1 MPFLVVAN
9 PGAGRGGE
17 AAERTR
23 REIDDARLLLL
34 EPGIDLGAEI
44 DDALA
49 KEHVV
54 VACGGDGTVNS
65 VAQHL
70 AGAVGVM
77 GVVPGGTLNHFARDL
92 GVRQLDV
99 ALETLRSG
107 RERAVDVARA
117 GDHVAVNTI
126 VIGIY
131 PELVQE
137 RDSRESRL
145 GRGLATA
152 VGATRALRVS
162 DPLRGTI
169 TADGDARTL
178 DARAVFIGVNRF
190 STRLG
195 SHRGRERLDE
205 GVLDLRLLLTRDGLR
220 DRSLAA
226 WRSVRNRPSPALQ
239 RDATEVT
246 IALVNGPRPFATDG
260 EDLPATEDL
269 RVVIEPGALRVLGP

>member
-1 MPFLVVAN
+1 VAFLIVAN
-9 PGAGRGGE
+9 PGAGSGDE
-17 AAERTR
+17 VAERTQK
-23 REIDDARLLLL
+23 ELGDARILW
-34 EPGIDLGAEI
+34 LGEDVELKAQI
-44 DDALA
+44 ADAL
-49 KEHVV
+49 ERRDVV
-54 VACGGDGTVNS
+54 VACGGDGTVNA

-70 AGAVGVM
+70 AGADGVM

-92 GVRQLDV
+92 GVRRLDV

-126 VIGIY
+126 AIGIY

-137 RDSRESRL
+137 RDARETRL
-145 GRGLATA
+145 GRALATA

-169 TADGDARTL
+169 TADGDPRTL

-190 STRLG
+190 STRPGSLG
-195 SHRGRERLDE
+195 RRERLDE
-205 GVLDLRLLLTRDGLR
+205 GVLDLRLLPTRDGLR
-220 DRSLAA
+220 DRSVAA
-226 WRSVRNRPSPALQ
+226 WRSVRNRPSRAVQ
-239 RDATEVT
+239 RDATDVT
-246 IALVNGPRPFATDG
+246 IALVNGPRPFAIDG